1 MVYTQTKQL
10 LNPILSFLNSEQY
23 KSIPEIITYLAKLFK
38 LDDEFLAKRYEVS
51 NAKIFDNTVYW
62 KLNDL
67 EKSGLIEFI
76 KKENKRHYI
85 ISKLGKTY
93 TSKSNDEILK
103 YIRTKYLQKNK
114 NPESKISDNLIIPQS
129 EENTPLELLDKSY
142 KAILEQNY
150 ENILDTILSKTP
162 SAFERIVTE
171 LLQKMGYGDGKV
183 TQLSRD
189 GGIDAIIK
197 GDVLGFEQI
206 YVQAKRYKRDVAVG
220 RPEIQG
226 FTGALLGLEGNA
238 TKGVFITTAKFSQ
251 EAELFAKTFSKARI
265 VLINGRQ
272 LAKYIY
278 DYELGIQIEK
288 QFSIKKLDYDYW
300 NEIPDDN

>member
-1 MVYTQTKQL
+1 MIYTQSKQL
-10 LNPILSFLNSEQY
+10 LNPILNFLNSRQY
-23 KSIPEIITYLAKLFK
+23 KSIPEIITHLAELFK
-38 LDDEFLAKRYEVS
+38 LDSEFLAKRYEVS
-51 NAKIFDNTVYW
+51 NAKIFDNTTYW

-76 KKENKRHYI
+76 KKENKRYYI
-85 ISKLGKTY
+85 ISKLGKNY
-93 TSKSNDEILK
+93 INKSNDEILK
-103 YIRTKYLQKNK
+103 FIRIEYLQKNK
-114 NPESKISDNLIIPQS
+114 NTDSKASDDLTLTQS

-142 KAILEQNY
+142 KAILEQSY
-150 ENILDTILSKTP
+150 ESILDTILSKTP
-162 SAFERIVTE
+162 SAFECIVTE

-183 TQLSRD
+183 TQVSRD

-206 YVQAKRYKRDVAVG
+206 YVQAKRYKRDTTIG

-251 EAELFAKTFSKARI
+251 EAELFANTFSKARI

-288 QFSIKKLDYDYW
+288 QFSIKKLDDDYW

>member
-1 MVYTQTKQL
+1 MIYTQPKQL
-10 LNPILSFLNSEQY
+10 LSPILNYLNSGKY
-23 KSIPEIITYLAKLFK
+23 KSIQEIIIHLAHLFK
-38 LDDEFLAKRYEVS
+38 LDNEFLSKRYEVS

-76 KKENKRHYI
+76 KRENKRYYI
-85 ISKLGKTY
+85 ISKKGKCYIT
-93 TSKSNDEILK
+93 KSNDEIIK
-103 YIRTKYLQKNK
+103 FIRVAYLQKNK
-114 NPESKISDNLIIPQS
+114 NTESKLPDSSSIHQA
-129 EENTPLELLDKSY
+129 EENSPLELLDKAY
-142 KAILEQNY
+142 KAILEQSY
-150 ENILDTILSKTP
+150 ENILDAILSKTP
-162 SAFERIVTE
+162 ASFERIVSE
-171 LLQKMGYGDGKV
+171 LLQKMGYGDGEV
-183 TQLSRD
+183 TQLSCD

-206 YVQAKRYKRDVAVG
+206 YVQAKRYQREKTVG

-238 TKGVFITTAKFSQ
+238 TKGVFITTAKFSK
-251 EAELFAKTFSKARI
+251 EAEIFAKTFSKARI
-265 VLINGRQ
+265 VLINGKQ

-288 QFSIKKLDYDYW
+288 QFSIKKLDDDFW
-300 NEIPDDN
+300 NEIPDEN

>member
-1 MVYTQTKQL
+1 MIYTQPKQL
-10 LNPILSFLNSEQY
+10 LNPILSFLNSGKY
-23 KSIPEIITYLAKLFK
+23 KSIPEIIAYLAEFFK
-38 LDDEFLAKRYEVS
+38 LDSEFLAKRYEVS
-51 NAKIFDNTVYW
+51 NAKIFDNTTYW

-76 KKENKRHYI
+76 KKENKRYYI
-85 ISKLGKTY
+85 ISKLGKNY
-93 TSKSNDEILK
+93 LNRSNDEILK
-103 YIRTKYLQKNK
+103 FIRIEYLQKNK
-114 NPESKISDNLIIPQS
+114 NTDSKASDDLTLTQS

-142 KAILEQNY
+142 KAILEQSY
-150 ENILDTILSKTP
+150 ESILDTILSKTP

-206 YVQAKRYKRDVAVG
+206 YVQAKRYKRDTTIG

-251 EAELFAKTFSKARI
+251 EAELFANTFSKARI

-288 QFSIKKLDYDYW
+288 QFSIKKLDDDYW